1 MRSLLLAG
9 LATLALAPAVSS
21 AAPWDDE
28 AFRDPVDGR
37 LDTSR
42 WLLDRKGFLPVPIVI
57 TEPAVG
63 YGGGLAL
70 LFFHRNADS
79 APATR
84 EMGAARAFEPPDIT
98 AGAAFGT
105 ENGSKG
111 GAVGHLGFSEGR
123 RWRYVGGIA
132 RGSINLAWYGTPGIG
147 PGTTSEGRDVN
158 LDGTLAIA
166 DVRRRFGD
174 SEWWA
179 GLRYQGSSVKSKF
192 ARDGSPEPPRA
203 DLDAAI
209 SGLGP
214 VVEYDGRDNIF
225 TPNAGFRAYLE
236 AIKFSPSLGSDYD
249 FTRSRLALQGFHPV
263 GDSLVVGLRAD
274 LQGVDGDAP
283 FYARP
288 FVELRGIPAMRY
300 QGDRVA
306 VAEIEGRWNLDGRW
320 SLVGFAGA
328 GRAAGSNAA
337 LRDEPTRTTVGAGFR
352 YLLTRALG
360 MRVGIDV
367 ARGPED
373 KAVYLVM
380 GSAWR

>member
-9 LATLALAPAVSS
+9 LATLALAPAVSV

-37 LDTSR
+37 LDMSR
-42 WLLDRKGFLPVPIVI
+42 WLLERKGFLPVPIVI
-57 TEPAVG
+57 TEPAIG
-63 YGGGLAL
+63 YGGGVAL
-70 LFFHRNADS
+70 LFFHRNPDAAD
-79 APATR
+79 APGTPR
-84 EMGAARAFEPPDIT
+84 KFEPPDIT
-98 AGAAFGT
+98 GGAAFGT
-105 ENGSKG
+105 ENGTKG
-111 GAVGHLGFSEGR
+111 GGIGHLGFSEGR
-123 RWRYVGGIA
+123 RWRYLAGAA
-132 RGSINLAWYGTPGIG
+132 RGSINYAWFGMPVAGAGTPGD
-147 PGTTSEGRDVN
+147 GRDVN
-158 LDGTLAIA
+158 LDGTMAVA

-174 SEWWA
+174 SAWWA
-179 GLRYQGSSVKSKF
+179 GLRYMGTSAKAKF

-203 DLDAAI
+203 DLDAAL

-306 VAEIEGRWNLDGRW
+306 AAEIEGRWNLDGRW

-367 ARGPED
+367 ARGPEES
-373 KAVYLVM
+373 AVYLIM